1 MDVMTTLS
9 AMQHLA
15 ICLPAHDEKE
25 ALSRLLPEIVAEL
38 AVDDFASVTIF
49 VFDDG
54 SGDGTAAY
62 ISDLSLPGVGITL
75 LRSLVRVGKSQALNR
90 LLGVALEGG
99 ATRLVVMDADGQDDP
114 RFLSDMI
121 DGLEAGGEAVNGRR
135 TNRAHTVGKR
145 LSSKAFNGVARAV
158 TGFRF
163 WDINS
168 GYKAYTREAAQIV
181 QPYLYGEMHRV
192 VLIVAQWVGLR
203 VKDVPVVNRPRSHGK
218 SKYGI
223 ARGWRGIFDLITI
236 QFLRRYHS
244 RPGHFFSGVGTILAA
259 VGIVLTAVGF
269 AFHGTEASVGFVP
282 GIGLLGALIVILGL
296 GALVGG
302 LVMEFMLF
310 LSKNPSPSILRVT
323 VVSEAARTSPRSE
336 ALQ

>member
-1 MDVMTTLS
+1 MTTNS
-9 AMQHLA
+9 SRGHLA
-15 ICLPAHDEKE
+15 ICLPAHNERE
-25 ALSRLLPEIVAEL
+25 ALSHLLPEIVAEL
-38 AVDDFASVTIF
+38 ALDDFASVTIF

-75 LRSLVRVGKSQALNR
+75 LRSLVRVGKSQALNQ

-99 ATRLVVMDADGQDDP
+99 AARLVVMDADGQDDP

-121 DGLEAGGEAVNGRR
+121 DGLEAGGEIVNGRR
-135 TNRAHTVGKR
+135 TNRAHSVVKR

-158 TGFRF
+158 TGLSF

-192 VLIVAQWVGLR
+192 VLIVAQWLGLR
-203 VKDVPVVNRPRSHGK
+203 VQDVPVVNRPRSHGK
-218 SKYGI
+218 TKYGI

-244 RPGHFFSGVGTILAA
+244 RPGHFFSGVGVVLSV
-259 VGIVLTAVGF
+259 VGIVLIAAGF
-269 AFHGTEASVGFVP
+269 ASPSTGASVAVVP
-282 GIGLLGALIVILGL
+282 GIGALGALIVMLGT
-296 GALVGG
+296 GSLVGG
-302 LVMEFMLF
+302 IVMEFMLF
-310 LSKNPSPSILRVT
+310 LSKNPSRSMLRLT
-323 VVSEAARTSPRSE
+323 VVAETVKTPPHRE
-336 ALQ
+336 K